1 MASSTEF
8 MQLLQKKD
16 PKALKILFED
26 YHNKLVAISIR
37 YSKNDSQ
44 AQQLF
49 HFAFAQC
56 YNLLQQERNNKSL
69 DLGAFL
75 NEKFIEGC
83 IQFIKSIRN
92 EYYVSSTVYAIE
104 GTSTSNNLFDND
116 QWVDL
121 RIVRTWTKPPKDGK
135 DQLGI
140 LEGDWPDTALANTW
154 DEYIE
159 NILPIG
165 ISNLF
170 LFDGEQVKELAELD
184 KKKMLDYSK
193 KVAEQAAEYNQ
204 KLIKD

>member
-121 RIVRTWTKPPKDGK
+121 NQVDTQILIQSLQQLVPSQRLVFNLQVIDGK
-135 DQLGI
+135 SLNDAANL
-140 LEGDWPDTALANTW
+140 LESS
-154 DEYIE
+154 IE
-159 NILPIG
+159 TVK
-165 ISNLF
+165 SNLEKARYH
-170 LFDGEQVKELAELD
+170 LQKNIEKNL
-184 KKKMLDYSK
+184 KK
-193 KVAEQAAEYNQ
+193 
-204 KLIKD
+204 